1 MVHDTLLKFQ
11 HLSIAPIPHGHHID
25 WSRPKLLSWS
35 TPLYWGRGPVSPDIP
50 TCYVG
55 RRAFQLTCM
64 LNATAAAITPVVTKL
79 FSLSISTG
87 SFPQAAK
94 SSVLVLV
101 SHATCD

>member
-1 MVHDTLLKFQ
+1 
-11 HLSIAPIPHGHHID
+11 
-25 WSRPKLLSWS
+25 
-35 TPLYWGRGPVSPDIP
+35 
-50 TCYVG
+50 
-55 RRAFQLTCM
+55 M

-101 SHATCD
+101 SHADSFTMVFTQNGSVFH